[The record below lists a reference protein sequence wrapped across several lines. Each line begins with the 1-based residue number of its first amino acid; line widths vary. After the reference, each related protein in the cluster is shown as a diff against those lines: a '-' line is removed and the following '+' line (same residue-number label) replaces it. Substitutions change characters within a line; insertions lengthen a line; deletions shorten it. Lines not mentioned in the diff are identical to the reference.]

1 MRSFGIFVLLLLIS
15 LKAIYAQ
22 LQLQVTNQN
31 NNLCYGDAGAKFTVT
46 ASGGTAPYLFSFDGG
61 INYQSG
67 DNNKP
72 ESKTYEKLRAGTYR
86 VTVVDANRDRA
97 IVSVNIGQGPPLTAD
112 VIIQDVTRCNAV
124 NGQITINP
132 FGGKPPYQFRR
143 KDNFMNWTNN
153 NVFDNLRMGEYNF
166 EVRDGNGCITSVY
179 GQVAPPIF
187 LDARIGAVVNP
198 DNCTTSNGSVTLIPP
213 TTGSGNYQYRIASQW
228 GAWQNS
234 PIFTNLYS
242 GEHRFEVRDLNNS
255 CTQDVRFYLSYSNP
269 LSGKAVVTNA
279 PPCPMN
285 ATGTVEITA
294 TGGTPPYQF
303 NFNNLGYSN
312 TNVYTS
318 LQKGMY
324 RYAIQDANGCS
335 FFGLVYIWNS
345 GNDLRVNAMAT
356 DARCF
361 QNDGTITA
369 NASGGTPP
377 YQYQME
383 NRGGFVNTNTFNNL
397 PTGRYIIKVKDSGG
411 CESSTWVQVKNPL
424 RMTVDTLQMPTC
436 YGMEGD
442 GIIRVNASGSTGP
455 YEYSIDQGANWQDE
469 NIFDN
474 LGMESNYILMVRDVS
489 NGSDKGCT
497 AEFPF
502 RFESPGFEIQRDIQA
517 QSFCD
522 TIRPKCD
529 GTLGKIIIH
538 ARPSRFKYE
547 YSLSYMNPQGE
558 LDSPNPRDWQTDSVF
573 NNLEA
578 GKTYYP
584 FVRIRMCSPEDG
596 KKYYPIG
603 ILRYANGTP
612 IAKMDTVGDSLVRV
626 NGIRFVANMR
636 ATFDISHLTTCGA
649 TDGRI
654 TVHARGT
661 APFQFSVNG
670 GVYQSDSVLTGL
682 PAGKQTIRV
691 KDGTGCIQTFVREIN
706 TPTPFGFSVS
716 ATGVSRSG
724 ATDGK
729 LFFDLTNGVAFPV
742 TVHINDG
749 LLLDNNN
756 QERQLTQLSE
766 TLEQQPEGW
775 YYVEVKDANGCIAR
789 DTAFIGIDRQGF
801 DNKVSGFVFEDINNN
816 GTRDPGE
823 NAIPDVMIYVLTPTG
838 DRPVLYGSTD
848 QFGFYSLSLKEGEW
862 NIYARSPAYS
872 TRSYPTQD
880 YHTIR
885 FTRPNQAQSGRD
897 FGFYRDPNAQDVT
910 VTVTNV
916 GGLIRGRKARYM
928 ITRWNRGNKV
938 MDGTVKFKN
947 DPLVVLNPNQDF
959 LPVNDGFNNGE
970 YLWNYNNLRKGRF
983 ENITINGNLDPVGTN
998 GTVVKCSASIDPTT
1012 GDMFQDNNINEDQ
1025 TIIIAPLDPNIKIV
1039 QRENGSKADTIFQNE
1054 TLIYT
1059 IFFQNLGN
1067 APAHTVRIVDEFDE
1081 HFDMTTFETIASS
1094 FATPQ
1099 VCYRGGVED
1108 LTTFS
1113 PTSST
1118 GKATVMWTMTGI
1130 DLPAK
1135 IVDEAGSIGFVK
1147 FRIKLRQD
1155 PKMECEYLLKNS
1167 MKIYFDYEEPV
1178 EPKQPALTLVNPKPT
1193 GEFTATPE
1201 TLSVGE
1207 PVLIEPQTLKY
1218 YKEGQWFAPDARGTI
1233 PNIINSQT
1241 EKPFTVSYDTPGE
1254 KTITLKLKNDY
1265 CESELIEKKVYV
1277 VKGEVIPNTFTP
1289 NNDGINDFWE
1299 FQSPELER
1307 LQVSIFDRWG
1317 TKVYDTDGTEA
1328 KWDGKNCPTGNY
1340 FFHMEKTFRNG
1351 KKQQVSGSITL
1362 LR

>member
-1 MRSFGIFVLLLLIS
+1 MRSLGLFMLLLFTTLGT
-15 LKAIYAQ
+15 AYAQ

-61 INYQSG
+61 VNYLSG

-72 ESKTYEKLRAGTYR
+72 ESKTYEKLPAGTYR
-86 VTVVDANRDRA
+86 VMVVDANRDRA
-97 IVSVNIGQGPPLTAD
+97 IVSVSITQGDPFYASATATN
-112 VIIQDVTRCNAV
+112 VTRCGAY
-124 NGQITINP
+124 NGQVTINAT
-132 FGGKPPYQFRR
+132 GGKPPYQYREH
-143 KDNFMNWTNN
+143 NGWSSWVNS
-153 NVFDNLRMGEYNF
+153 NVFPNLSIGEYRYD
-166 EVRDGNGCITSVY
+166 VRDANGCITTVVSY
-179 GQVAPPIF
+179 VAPPVY
-187 LDARIGAVVNP
+187 LNARIGAVVNP
-198 DNCTTSNGSVTLIPP
+198 DNCTTSNGSITLIPP

-228 GAWQNS
+228 GGWQND
-234 PIFTNLYS
+234 PDFNNLNTGSY
-242 GEHRFEVRDLNNS
+242 RFEVRDLNNN
-255 CTQDVRFYLSYSNP
+255 CVQDVRFYLSYNNP
-269 LSGKAVVTNA
+269 LSGRAVVTNA
-279 PPCPMN
+279 PPCPMD
-285 ATGTVEITA
+285 ATGTVELTA
-294 TGGTPPYQF
+294 SGGTPPYQF
-303 NFNNLGYSN
+303 SFNNSGYSN
-312 TNVYTS
+312 TTVYGNLT
-318 LQKGMY
+318 KGPYTY
-324 RYAIQDANGCS
+324 RISDANGCS
-335 FFGLVYIWNS
+335 FWGIVNLWNS
-345 GNDLRVNAMAT
+345 GNDLRLNLTAT

-377 YQYQME
+377 YQYQIDE
-383 NRGGFVNTNTFNNL
+383 RGGLVNSNVFNNL
-397 PTGRYIIKVKDSGG
+397 RTGQYDVKVQDSKG
-411 CESSTWVQVKNPL
+411 CVAWAWIQVKNPL
-424 RMTVDTLQMPTC
+424 RMSVDTLQMPTC
-436 YGMEGD
+436 YGREGD
-442 GIIRVNASGSTGP
+442 GSIRVNATGSPGP
-455 YEYSIDQGANWQDE
+455 YEYSIDRGANWQDNNLFE
-469 NIFDN
+469 N
-474 LGMESNYILMVRDVS
+474 LGMESYYTIMVRDVS
-489 NGSDKGCT
+489 NGNDKGCT

-502 RFESPGFEIQRDIQA
+502 RFDSLIGGINSEILLL
-517 QSFCD
+517 SSCD
-522 TIRPKCD
+522 TIQPKCD
-529 GTLGKIIIH
+529 GTPGKIIIH
-538 ARPSRFKYE
+538 ARPSRVKFE
-547 YSLSYMNPQGE
+547 YSLSPYQRQGE
-558 LDSPNPRDWQTDSVF
+558 FPTPTAKDWQTDSVF

-578 GKTYYP
+578 GVTYYP
-584 FVRIRMCSPEDG
+584 HVRIRRCLQNDQNNFPIPIQKYADG
-596 KKYYPIG
+596 TLINRVDT
-603 ILRYANGTP
+603 I
-612 IAKMDTVGDSLVRV
+612 MDSMRFVT
-626 NGIRFVANMR
+626 GIRFNPKMR

-661 APFQFSVNG
+661 APFQFSVNSG
-670 GVYQSDSVLTGL
+670 AFQADSVLSGL
-682 PAGKQTIRV
+682 SAGMQTIQV
-691 KDGTGCIQTFVREIN
+691 KDGTGCIQTFVREIH

-742 TVHINDG
+742 TVRINNG

-766 TLEQQPEGW
+766 NLEQQPEGW

-801 DNKVSGFVFEDINNN
+801 DNDVSGFVFEDVNNN

-823 NAIPDVMIYVLTPTG
+823 NAIPDVMIYVLSPTG

-862 NIYARSPAYS
+862 NIYARGPAYS
-872 TRSYPTQD
+872 TRSYPAQD

-885 FTRPNQAQSGRD
+885 FTRPNQDQSGRD
-897 FGFYRDPNAQDVT
+897 FGFHRDPNAQDVT

-916 GGLIRGRKARYM
+916 GGLIRSGKARYM

-947 DPLVVLNPNQDF
+947 DPLVILNPTQDF

-970 YLWNYNNLRKGRF
+970 YLWNYNNFRKGIF
-983 ENITINGNLDPVGTN
+983 ENITIYGNLDPAGTN
-998 GTVVKCSASIDPTT
+998 GTPVGCSASIDPTT
-1012 GDMFQDNNINEDQ
+1012 GDMFLPNNNNTDT
-1025 TIIIAPLDPNIKIV
+1025 TIITAPLDPNIKIV
-1039 QRENGSKADTIFQNE
+1039 QRENGSKADTVFQDE

-1099 VCYRGGVED
+1099 VSYRGGVED

-1118 GKATVMWTMTGI
+1118 SKVTVMWTMTGI

-1135 IVDEAGSIGFVK
+1135 SVDEAGSIGFVK

-1155 PKMECEYLLKNS
+1155 PKMECEYQLKNS

-1207 PVLIEPQTLKY
+1207 PVLVEPKTLKY
-1218 YKEGQWFAPDARGTI
+1218 YDGGEWSAPDARGTI
-1233 PNIINSQT
+1233 PTITNSQT
-1241 EKPFTVSYDTPGE
+1241 AKPFTVSYDTPGE

-1265 CESELIEKKVYV
+1265 CESDPIEKRVYV
-1277 VKGEVIPNTFTP
+1277 VKGDVMPNTFSP

-1299 FQSPELER
+1299 IRSPELER

-1340 FFHMEKTFRNG
+1340 FFQMEKTFRNG